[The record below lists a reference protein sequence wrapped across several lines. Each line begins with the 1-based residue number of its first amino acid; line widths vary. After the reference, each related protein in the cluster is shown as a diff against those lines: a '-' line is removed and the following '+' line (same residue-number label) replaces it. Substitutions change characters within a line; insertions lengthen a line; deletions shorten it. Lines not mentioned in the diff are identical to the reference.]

1 MRLRRHA
8 ATATA
13 ISLFATACLSMLLA
27 FGVPR
32 DSLDARSSFSR
43 KPAQF
48 TDVGN
53 VVLTGYGGF
62 PNAIYRDWWLPLY
75 PTSCFSVG
83 LKEPIWLAQ
92 CVAFTTS
99 F

>member
-1 MRLRRHA
+1 MRRRRRAAA
-8 ATATA
+8 ATA
-13 ISLFATACLSMLLA
+13 ILFAATACLSTLLA

-32 DSLDARSSFSR
+32 DSLGVESFGR
-43 KPAQF
+43 KLSQF

-83 LKEPIWLAQ
+83 LKDPIWLAQ